1 MRVVVLG
8 AAGQTGRLV
17 VDGLVALGH
26 DVRSVVRRDD
36 QAAAAVRAGAAAFVA
51 DVAQLGP
58 SEMAGLFEGADAAV
72 WAAGSGYGADPEVVD
87 GDACIA
93 AQRAADDAGVGRWV
107 QISSMYAD
115 RPDLGPPFLQP
126 VLRAKNR
133 SDVAVAGTALDWTVV
148 RPGGLTDDIGTG
160 QVDAGNLR
168 TGGTVPRADLAATV
182 VACFDAPAT
191 SRRGF
196 DVVSG
201 VTPIPSSLASL
212 WRD

>member
-17 VDGLVALGH
+17 VDELVALGH
-26 DVRSVVRRDD
+26 DVRAVVRRDE
-36 QAAAAVRAGAAAFVA
+36 QAAAAVTSGAAAFVA
-51 DVAQLGP
+51 DIAQLGP
-58 SEMAGLFEGADAAV
+58 SEMEGVFDGADGAV
-72 WAAGSGYGADPEVVD
+72 WAAGSGYGVDPEIVD

-93 AQRAADDAGVGRWV
+93 AQQAADAAGVGRWV

-133 SDVAVAGTALDWTVV
+133 SDVSVEGTALDWTVV

-160 QVDAGNLR
+160 QVD
-168 TGGTVPRADLAATV
+168 TGHLLTSGTVPRADVAATV
-182 VACFDAPAT
+182 VACFDEPAT
-191 SRRGF
+191 SRLGF

-201 VTPIPSSLASL
+201 ATPVASSLASL

>member
-26 DVRSVVRRDD
+26 DVRAVVRRED
-36 QAAAAVRAGAAAFVA
+36 QAEAAVARGAAAFVA

-58 SEMAGLFEGADAAV
+58 SELPELFHGADAAV
-72 WAAGSGYGADPEVVD
+72 WAAAAGYGADPELVD

-93 AQRAADDAGVGRWV
+93 AQQAADEAGVGRWV

-126 VLRAKNR
+126 VLRAKHS
-133 SDVAVAGTALDWTVV
+133 SDVAVEATALDWTVV
-148 RPGGLTDDIGTG
+148 RPGGLTDDVATG
-160 QVDAGNLR
+160 QVDTGHQLS
-168 TGGTVPRADLAATV
+168 GGTVCRADLAATV
-182 VACFDAPAT
+182 VACFDSPAT
-191 SRRGF
+191 SRLGF
-196 DVVSG
+196 DVVNG
-201 VTPIPSSLASL
+201 VTPIDTSLASL